1 MKAVLFA
8 GLGVAALSG
17 AAQAQSPLSV
27 DPGAVQR
34 RGQETLDFYRLE
46 RQLRQPEERGPVI
59 DRPAVPGAPAPEDAR
74 RELQVN
80 RIETDPSELLTA
92 EEIRAVTAAVEG
104 RRVTIEQLFEVV
116 NRLNDLYASKGCVT
130 CRAFLPPQDVEG
142 GVVKI
147 RLVEGKL
154 GKVIVEGN
162 RHTRSDFVGDRI
174 HLKPG
179 ELFSV
184 QQLEDDL
191 VRFNGT
197 TDLRLRARLQPGE
210 AFGTVD
216 AVVQVAEPP
225 LWQGIVFADNA
236 GRDTVG
242 EYRLGLIVVNSSL
255 TGNAD
260 PLTLTVYGAE
270 GTEAFSASYGVPVGT
285 RGTRLTAFYDR
296 NAIDV
301 VNGPFV
307 PLDISGSSWTAG
319 ANLSHPFIV
328 TPQARLSGFV
338 GFTAKRS
345 TTQFGPA
352 TLNDIDVRSTPYGV
366 EYQDVDA
373 TGVLFTRHT
382 FTNGFDRLGGD
393 RSFFKYNGDFNRS
406 WVRPRGELAILRGS
420 WQWSDSDLLPPSEQ
434 FQVGG
439 TATVRGYS
447 EGLLIGDNGW
457 FLSAEYQLPID
468 PPGGAPG
475 PGGYQFRGFAFV
487 DAGAAYP
494 FRPGGGTRGEDY
506 LYSAGIGALINLPL
520 RITARLAI
528 GVPLTKP
535 ANDDQTAKVHFYVQ
549 TSF

>member
-1 MKAVLFA
+1 MRAVLIP
-8 GLGVAALSG
+8 GVAVAVLAG

-46 RQLRQPEERGPVI
+46 RQLQQPGERGPVI
-59 DRPAVPGAPAPEDAR
+59 DRPAAPGALAPEDAR

-80 RIETDPSELLTA
+80 RIETDPSELLSA
-92 EEIRAVTAAVEG
+92 EEIRAVTGAVEG

-116 NRLNDLYASKGCVT
+116 NRLNDLYASRGCVT

-154 GKVIVEGN
+154 GRVIVEDN
-162 RHTRSDFVGDRI
+162 QHTRSDFVGDRI
-174 HLKPG
+174 HQKPG
-179 ELFSV
+179 ELFSL

-191 VRFNGT
+191 VRLNGT

-216 AVVQVAEPP
+216 TVVQVAEPP
-225 LWQGIVFADNA
+225 LWQGVVFADNA

-242 EYRLGLIVVNSSL
+242 EYRLGLIVINSSL

-285 RGTRLTAFYDR
+285 WGTRLTAFYDW
-296 NAIDV
+296 NSIDV
-301 VNGPFV
+301 VKGPFE
-307 PLDISGSSWTAG
+307 PLDISGHAWTAG
-319 ANLSHPFIV
+319 ANLSHPLRV
-328 TPQARLSGFV
+328 TPEARLSGFV
-338 GFTAKRS
+338 GFNAKRS

-352 TLNDIDVRSTPYGV
+352 TLTEVQVRSVPWGV
-366 EYQDVDA
+366 EYQNVDA

-382 FTNGFDRLGGD
+382 LTNGFDRWGGD
-393 RSFFKYNGDFNRS
+393 RSYFKYNGDLNRS
-406 WVRPRGELAILRGS
+406 WLRPRGELAILRGS
-420 WQWSDSDLLPPSEQ
+420 WQWSDSDLLPASEQ

-494 FRPGGGTRGEDY
+494 FRPDNGTRGEDY
-506 LYSAGIGALINLPL
+506 LYSVGIGAQVSLPL
-520 RITARLAI
+520 RLTARLAI
-528 GVPLTKP
+528 GIPLTHP